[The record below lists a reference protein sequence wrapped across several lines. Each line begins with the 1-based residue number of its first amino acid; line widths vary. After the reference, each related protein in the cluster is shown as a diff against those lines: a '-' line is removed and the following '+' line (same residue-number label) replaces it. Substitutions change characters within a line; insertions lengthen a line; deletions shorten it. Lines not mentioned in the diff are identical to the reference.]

1 MGGMPAQLPTKEA
14 YLKVL
19 YELDDLMLTTQIGD
33 MGDEDYGALV
43 SPSTNPE
50 QQPIHSRAAEAVYP
64 LAVAYKHSQDEKYAT
79 AAIKLGNWLITV
91 QEASGAWIEE
101 WPAASG
107 WDGTTA
113 DQLIS
118 LANAYVILKSK
129 LTTQE
134 DSAWVGSITRSA
146 DWVAANFPKGN
157 VNYVPTGAVGLLA
170 ANRAISSGKASWLT
184 KAASL
189 MTQTVAAINDEDLL
203 TGEGM
208 GVDLGYNIAQ
218 SIGYIAM
225 YGLMLPAPEY
235 VTAAADLLKVHQYF
249 MYPGGAIDN
258 SWGTRNFKWTLESG
272 TKTAPGVFFSFA
284 LLADKDPSF
293 LRGAQLAMSWLDS
306 HGRDDAGWLLYGPH
320 APRHASSSP
329 PSNYGTFARAQSIAT
344 AIEYGPAATMLGQV
358 PADQKNWLKHL
369 PSVKTAVLRTDKIM
383 ATVTSYG
390 EIRSYPREE
399 MARGGSVSALWFE
412 GYGSTG
418 FLQVSS
424 QTVYTREESKHMPIE
439 QQLLPLTPRVETVS
453 GAYNTNLFDD
463 KATLAATQDATGMH
477 VTTGGALKNQAGT
490 SNGVTYQWTYDFGP
504 DSYTKQLQVSAGKG
518 LRIVEPFVDDT
529 GNQYEVVGSDTFV
542 IKTQAGS
549 EYTLKIESSS
559 APYTLAAGADKAR
572 FWNPFPGLDCY
583 PVTITLSD
591 AASYSIKYKVSQTK

>member
-1 MGGMPAQLPTKEA
+1 
-14 YLKVL
+14 
-19 YELDDLMLTTQIGD
+19 
-33 MGDEDYGALV
+33 
-43 SPSTNPE
+43 
-50 QQPIHSRAAEAVYP
+50 VYP

-284 LLADKDPSF
+284 LLADKD
-293 LRGAQLAMSWLDS
+293 LRSCAAHSWPC
-306 HGRDDAGWLLYGPH
+306 HG
-320 APRHASSSP
+320 S
-329 PSNYGTFARAQSIAT
+329 T
-344 AIEYGPAATMLGQV
+344 
-358 PADQKNWLKHL
+358 
-369 PSVKTAVLRTDKIM
+369 
-383 ATVTSYG
+383 ATVAMTPVGSCTD
-390 EIRSYPREE
+390 RTLRVTRAAARRATTAPSRARRASPRP
-399 MARGGSVSALWFE
+399 S
-412 GYGSTG
+412 STG
-418 FLQVSS
+418 RPRPCSARCPPIRRTGSS
-424 QTVYTREESKHMPIE
+424 TCP
-439 QQLLPLTPRVETVS
+439 
-453 GAYNTNLFDD
+453 A
-463 KATLAATQDATGMH
+463 
-477 VTTGGALKNQAGT
+477 
-490 SNGVTYQWTYDFGP
+490 
-504 DSYTKQLQVSAGKG
+504 
-518 LRIVEPFVDDT
+518 
-529 GNQYEVVGSDTFV
+529 
-542 IKTQAGS
+542 
-549 EYTLKIESSS
+549 
-559 APYTLAAGADKAR
+559 
-572 FWNPFPGLDCY
+572 
-583 PVTITLSD
+583 
-591 AASYSIKYKVSQTK
+591 